1 MLKVYLDATEL
12 QLPGISFA
20 GIEDTEIILAGT
32 RISSMDINEKNDEYQ
47 RYANDYDIQFIFDD
61 CVPSLS
67 FYTVPLVDIV
77 AKDSDGGFI
86 GSLGQQFDLENDSPI
101 CYINKDLECFIISE
115 NVTEFLENVES
126 WKNNLTP
133 YHKVTF
139 YTSKEEAKRKLEFL
153 DLHQNYQR

>member
-12 QLPGISFA
+12 QLAGIIFA
-20 GIEDTEIILAGT
+20 GIEDAEIILAGT
-32 RISSMDINEKNDEYQ
+32 SISSIDINEKNDEYQ
-47 RYANDYDIQFIFDD
+47 IYADDYDIQFIFDD

-86 GSLGQQFDLENDSPI
+86 GSLGQQFDLESDSPI
-101 CYINKDLECFIISE
+101 CYINKDLECFIVSE

-126 WKNNLTP
+126 WKSNLTP

-153 DLHQNYQR
+153 DLHRM